1 MDGGV
6 GREELVA
13 QLRGAVV
20 VPRELLLGIAVGVPG
35 GLVEGFDGVEDNFG
49 SGHTSGPWSG
59 DEIQELE
66 QLAEIVPE
74 VEGE

>member
-1 MDGGV
+1 MTSMT
-6 GREELVA
+6 A
-13 QLRGAVV
+13 TAAVE
-20 VPRELLLGIAVGVPG
+20 RDDEPG
-35 GLVEGFDGVEDNFG
+35 FVEGFDDVEFQYG